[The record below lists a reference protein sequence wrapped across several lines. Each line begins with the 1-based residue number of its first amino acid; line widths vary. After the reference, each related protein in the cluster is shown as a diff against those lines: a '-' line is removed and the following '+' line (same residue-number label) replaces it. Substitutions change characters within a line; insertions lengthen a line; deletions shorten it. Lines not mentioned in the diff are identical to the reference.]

1 VQKIGG
7 KIMKKRLL
15 SGMAAA
21 MMVLSLAAC
30 AGNQDADS
38 QTAQTDENI
47 TVTRSEG
54 TLTAA
59 DYKQYMTLGD
69 YKNIEV
75 GISADDYQIT
85 DDDVQAEIDSCLK
98 SAAVTEQV
106 TEGVVADGDSINLDF
121 KGLLDGVAFSGGTAT
136 DYSYTI
142 GGGFI
147 DDLDR
152 GLIGLEIGKEYE
164 IPCRFPDDYG
174 EETLNGKD
182 VIFVVT
188 VNYVESLTYPE
199 YNDEFVQELTA
210 DTESPLNTTAELET
224 YIREYL
230 EESAQSAYDNAVF
243 SAVMSSLINEAQIT
257 ERPQK
262 EVDAASQMIS
272 DNAEYEATYYGY
284 DSLESYMT
292 GVYGYAS
299 MEDFEA
305 DVLEYAEEYVD
316 QKMVIY
322 LVADSEGIS
331 VTEDDMIEYA
341 KELVEQTTYSSL
353 SELIEDYGAES
364 FWDDVEY
371 QLLYDRTSQV
381 LLSYA
386 KAN

>member
-1 VQKIGG
+1 
-7 KIMKKRLL
+7 MKKRLL

-136 DYSYTI
+136 DYSYTV

>member
-136 DYSYTI
+136 DYSYTV

-341 KELVEQTTYSSL
+341 RELVEQTTYSSL

>member
-136 DYSYTI
+136 DYSYTV

>member
-1 VQKIGG
+1 
-7 KIMKKRLL
+7 MKKRLL

-106 TEGVVADGDSINLDF
+106 TEGVVTDGDSINLDF

-136 DYSYTI
+136 DYSYTV